1 MLKNIEIISS
11 VIIMLILIVFLIWE
25 IYIGSTTFI
34 IIGIIMLAFNL
45 YYLVRE
51 IKEKNKK
58 NFEVIYRYYLPLKL
72 PTVYM

>member
-11 VIIMLILIVFLIWE
+11 VIIMLILIVFLIWK

-51 IKEKNKK
+51 IKEKNKNK
-58 NFEVIYRYYLPLKL
+58 F
-72 PTVYM
+72 